1 MKKIKFFSCTL
12 LLLLTLTATGWATTY
27 THTVTFDPAILSNP
41 PSVAGDASFA
51 WQHLLPDLDP
61 NLPVS
66 LLGASL
72 SVAAQ
77 NVNDNYDA
85 VTNPSNLNDLVFMDN
100 VLLGAL
106 EGNGMSFTT
115 TVFNLTLPQDWATGG
130 LLDFRLDYFT
140 TANNPI
146 QFFSSLLSIDY
157 QLTDPGIAP
166 VPEPS
171 TLILL
176 GGGLLGLVAVRMRKK

>member
-1 MKKIKFFSCTL
+1 MKKIKSLAIMLTIL
-12 LLLLTLTATGWATTY
+12 LILTATGWATTY
-27 THTVTFDPAILSNP
+27 THTVTFNPAILSNP
-41 PSVAGDASFA
+41 PTTAGSTSFD
-51 WQHLLPDLDP
+51 WTHLLPDLD
-61 NLPVS
+61 LDVT

-77 NVNDNYDA
+77 NANDNYDS
-85 VTNPSNLNDLVFMDN
+85 VLNPTNPNDLVYMDN

-106 EGNGMSFTT
+106 DGNGMSFTT
-115 TVFNLTLPQDWATGG
+115 TVFNLTLPQDWATGD

-146 QFFSSLLSIDY
+146 LLYSSILSIDY
-157 QLTDPGIAP
+157 QLTDPGMAP

-176 GGGLLGLVAVRMRKK
+176 GGGLLGLVAARMRKK

>member
-1 MKKIKFFSCTL
+1 MKKIKFFNCTL

-27 THTVTFDPAILSNP
+27 THTVTFGPVSLSNP
-41 PSVAGDASFA
+41 PSAAGVASFD

-61 NLPVS
+61 NLPLT

-77 NVNDNYDA
+77 NANDNYDA
-85 VTNPSNLNDLVFMDN
+85 VTNPTNPNDLVFMEG
-100 VLLGAL
+100 VLLGEL
-106 EGNGMSFTT
+106 DGNGMSFTT
-115 TVFNLTLPQDWATGG
+115 TVFDLSLPQDWTTGD

-146 QFFSSLLSIDY
+146 QLFSSILTIDY
-157 QLTDPGIAP
+157 QLTDPGMAP
-166 VPEPS
+166 IPEPS

-176 GGGLLGLVAVRMRKK
+176 GGGLLGLVAVRMRKQ

>member
-1 MKKIKFFSCTL
+1 MKKIKFLCCTL
-12 LLLLTLTATGWATTY
+12 LMLLTLTATGWATTY
-27 THTVTFDPAILSNP
+27 THTVMFAPAILSNP
-41 PSVAGDASFA
+41 LSAASDASFD

-61 NLPVS
+61 NLVVS
-66 LLGASL
+66 LLDANL
-72 SVAAQ
+72 SVDAQ
-77 NVNDNYDA
+77 NANDNYEPDL
-85 VTNPSNLNDLVFMDN
+85 NPTNLNDLAYMEG

-106 EGNGMSFTT
+106 DGNGMSRTT
-115 TVFNLTLPQDWATGG
+115 TTFDLSLPQDWATGG

-146 QFFSSLLSIDY
+146 QLFSSILTIEY
-157 QLTDPGIAP
+157 QLTDPGMAP

-176 GGGLLGLVAVRMRKK
+176 GGGLLGLFAVKMRKK